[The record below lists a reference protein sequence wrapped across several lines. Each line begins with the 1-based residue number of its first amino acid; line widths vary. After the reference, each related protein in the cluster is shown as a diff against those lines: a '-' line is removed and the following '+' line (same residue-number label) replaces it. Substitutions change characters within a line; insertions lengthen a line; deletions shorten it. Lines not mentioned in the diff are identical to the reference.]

1 MAHNTLFDALYMED
15 VLATKDDRGFVTQ
28 TTDLAD
34 TTIVILAV
42 VFIQLEVNELL
53 VVICDAL
60 LVKAR

>member
-1 MAHNTLFDALYMED
+1 MED

-53 VVICDAL
+53 VVIRDAL